1 MDLHNT
7 YGAVAL
13 SAKANVGDGALARQV
28 SGVLGVFPTEVRGS
42 FMGTNRSKL
51 LVDECV
57 SLENRCKELAK
68 RHTGAT
74 FLRQVDTRFTAYT
87 QVIGPLIIKQVNA
100 ANYLTSFLS
109 SIVSLLPHEMQ
120 FRAMKYWN
128 ESTRIIPMGQLTS
141 RPFFENSW
149 CPPLGVARHI
159 EAAGIAW
166 DSQCPAPSPPRR
178 PQRAGR

>member
-28 SGVLGVFPTEVRGS
+28 SGVLGVFPTEVRGA

-100 ANYLTSFLS
+100 ANYLTNFLS

-128 ESTRIIPMGQLTS
+128 DIYANYTDGSADVPPVLREQLVSAFGSGTSYRGSGDCMGQ
-141 RPFFENSW
+141 PV
-149 CPPLGVARHI
+149 PGA
-159 EAAGIAW
+159 
-166 DSQCPAPSPPRR
+166 
-178 PQRAGR
+178 